1 VEFVNFEEA
10 KKRLGK
16 TDEQLQDLIKKG
28 EIRAFR
34 DEGTW
39 KFRREDIDAL
49 AGPAP
54 PKVAPGDSPRRAAE
68 EGPLQLAGEGGETEA
83 GDTLMSIDADILFAE
98 EEEMPADSAAETW
111 IAADTESMFPGSEE
125 PGQEAVLG
133 VEEAL
138 TAPEA
143 EPAPLALSPET
154 EESSLQEVLSD
165 DELGGAAAPAATPGV
180 FAEEPVIAVDA
191 ESGLA
196 SVISTA
202 SGSGSAVG
210 PSRTRVVTLV
220 EPTPHHGGFTLL
232 MLVSVAALAVTA
244 IVLMALVLGNRPGF
258 IERIGEGN
266 TGPIVIGVGTVLV
279 VLIAMIAWV
288 VEKQRVR
295 REALGG

>member
-1 VEFVNFEEA
+1 MEFVNFEEV

-16 TDEQLQDLIKKG
+16 TDEQLQELIKKG

-39 KFRREDIDAL
+39 KFRKEDIDAR
-49 AGPAP
+49 AGAAP
-54 PKVAPGDSPRRAAE
+54 PAAPAE
-68 EGPLQLAGEGGETEA
+68 PGLQLAGEGAQEEA

-111 IAADTESMFPGSEE
+111 IAADTESMFPGSEA
-125 PGQEAVLG
+125 PGQEQVLG
-133 VEEAL
+133 VEEAMA
-138 TAPEA
+138 APEA

-165 DELGGAAAPAATPGV
+165 EELGGGAAAPAAAQEV

-196 SVISTA
+196 SVISTT
-202 SGSGSAVG
+202 SGSGSAIG

-220 EPTPHHGGFTLL
+220 EAPAHHGGFTVLL
-232 MLVSVAALAVTA
+232 FLSVAALAVTA
-244 IVLMALVLGNRPGF
+244 MVLIALVLGRPPGF
-258 IERIGEGN
+258 IERLGEGN

-279 VLIAMIAWV
+279 ILIAMIAWV

>member
-16 TDEQLQDLIKKG
+16 TDEQLQELIKKG
-28 EIRAFR
+28 EMRAFR

-39 KFRREDIDAL
+39 KFRKEDIDAL

-54 PKVAPGDSPRRAAE
+54 PKAAE
-68 EGPLQLAGEGGETEA
+68 AGPLQLAGEGGEAEA

-125 PGQEAVLG
+125 AGQEAVLG

-165 DELGGAAAPAATPGV
+165 EELGAAAPAAAPGV

-202 SGSGSAVG
+202 SGSGSAIG

-232 MLVSVAALAVTA
+232 MVVSVAALAMTA

-266 TGPIVIGVGTVLV
+266 TGLIVIGVGAVLV